1 MAKLFGT
8 DGVRG
13 EAGVDL
19 TPDLAYKLGC
29 AAGTVLLRERQ
40 GEAKTV
46 VIGRDGR
53 ISGHMLEAGLTAGL
67 TAVGINVI
75 SVGIIPTPGVAWLV
89 RDYRALAGVVISASH
104 NPYWDNG
111 IKFFNAQGQKLSD
124 EQEEAI
130 EQLVEDDTSI
140 VFATG
145 GDIGQLMQD
154 NDGIERYGLF
164 LNEKAIADRFNFRVV
179 VDCANG
185 AASPLVEKLFKDL
198 GLRCR
203 VISNTPNGCNI
214 NKNCGSTDMARLIE
228 EVRLWDADIGFAYD
242 GDADRFLAVD
252 EDGTVVD
259 GDHLLGIYARYLKE
273 NDELLNNTL
282 VLTVMSN
289 LGLKLA
295 MKNLGIDVYET
306 KVGDRYVNEGLLAKN
321 AILGGEQSG
330 HIIFRQHNTT
340 GDGLLSSIMLL
351 NIMHQSKKSLKELAE
366 VMTALP
372 QELINVRVRDKNNWQ
387 EVPAIRESI
396 AAVEQ
401 RLGETGR
408 VLVRASG
415 TEPLLRVMVEGP
427 DIEAT
432 VTAAKEISDVVRDEL
447 GI

>member
-1 MAKLFGT
+1 MTKFFGT

-19 TPDLAYKLGC
+19 TPKLAYRLGC
-29 AAGTVLLRERQ
+29 AVGTILLREPQ
-40 GEAKTV
+40 GKPNTV

-53 ISGHMLEAGLTAGL
+53 ISGNMLEAGLISGL
-67 TAVGINVI
+67 TSVGINVI
-75 SVGIIPTPGVAWLV
+75 SVGVIPTPGVAWLV
-89 RDYRALAGVVISASH
+89 REYRALAGVVISASH

-130 EQLVEDDTSI
+130 ERLIEDDTAI
-140 VFATG
+140 VYATG
-145 GDIGQLMQD
+145 EHIGQLMID
-154 NDGIERYGLF
+154 NDGIERYRKF
-164 LNEKAIADRFNFRVV
+164 LEEKALTDSFNYRVV

-185 AASPLVEKLFKDL
+185 AASPLAEKLFKDL
-198 GLRCR
+198 GLNCR
-203 VISNTPNGCNI
+203 VICNTPNGCNI
-214 NKNCGSTDMARLIE
+214 NKNCGSTDMSRLIE
-228 EVRLWDADIGFAYD
+228 EVRLWKADIGFAYD

-252 EDGTVVD
+252 EDGSVVD

-273 NDELLNNTL
+273 NGELRNNTL

-295 MKNLGIDVYET
+295 MKNLGIDIYET
-306 KVGDRYVNEGLLAKN
+306 KVGDRYVNEGLIEEN
-321 AILGGEQSG
+321 AVLGGEQSG

-340 GDGLLSSIMLL
+340 GDGILSSIMLL
-351 NIMHQSKKSLKELAE
+351 NIMYASKKTLKELSQ

-372 QELINVRVRDKNNWQ
+372 QELINIRVRDKNNWQ
-387 EVPAIRESI
+387 EVAAIRESI
-396 AAVEQ
+396 AIVEE

-427 DIEAT
+427 DVETTA
-432 VTAAKEISDVVRDEL
+432 TAAKEISDVVREEL